1 MTYGSSHDIRNFQ
14 DLLKTQKCK
23 VLNIMQLT
31 VMKYQCYLWGVS
43 HFLVE
48 FNSKS
53 FEACFFSWERFHC
66 LSCDNRYIMSLVF
79 IAAYSILDKYLLTR
93 LFVAKLQDVFW

>member
-23 VLNIMQLT
+23 VLNMMQLT

-53 FEACFFSWERFHC
+53 FEACFFHG
-66 LSCDNRYIMSLVF
+66 NVF
-79 IAAYSILDKYLLTR
+79 IACLVITDILCLLYLL
-93 LFVAKLQDVFW
+93 LPIAF